1 MKQKIKELLTLENIM
16 CMLIIL
22 CPIFDIASFT
32 FRNYFKTNISVTTI
46 IRPIIPLMVAIY
58 ILIKSNNKERL
69 KLIAIG
75 AVYLIYGIIHLKIM
89 KSLSTESSYGSVNN
103 EFQYICNFTFLIIYL
118 IIFSYT
124 FLFKDNTKNNTNK
137 INLSKEK
144 LTNTT
149 DTNLNKEK
157 SYNTHTAKLEKS
169 ITIMLLIYIV
179 SIYISIFTNTSSYT
193 YTETKTGFKGL
204 IESGNSLSAI
214 ILLSLFIVIQNIRKI
229 KKEDT
234 KNEKVWCIISVVSYI
249 LVAIYLVT
257 MLATRTGLFG
267 VIIVTFI
274 YGFLQII
281 FTKNKKLIIAMIA
294 FLGIIAVLLGV
305 FGSNTIKRRKQM
317 KEAQSTL
324 IDSST
329 GEVGNMTKDMLDIKN
344 KILDGTLEDGFMSE
358 AQKQSVLD
366 LHKYA
371 KEHDIAGNDLRK
383 LQLIYNIYLVRNQK
397 MPIAILFGNGYK
409 TNYREMV
416 MENEL
421 ASMVLNF
428 GIIGFILYI
437 VPFIAILIYSV
448 IQGIRNIKKLDTKYI
463 MLQSALGLSLVLSW
477 ASGYVYFAT
486 SSMVVIVTIS
496 VLLINETRRLSK
508 EEIP

>member
-1 MKQKIKELLTLENIM
+1 MKQKIKELLTLENII
-16 CMLIIL
+16 CMLVIL

-32 FRNYFKTNISVTTI
+32 FRNYFKTTVSITTI
-46 IRPIIPLMVAIY
+46 IRPIIPLIIAIY
-58 ILIKSNNKERL
+58 MLVKSNNKERL
-69 KLIAIG
+69 KLVAVG
-75 AVYLIYGIIHLKIM
+75 VVYLIYGIIHLSIM
-89 KSLSTESSYGSVNN
+89 KSLITGSSYGNVKN

-118 IIFSYT
+118 IIFIYT
-124 FLFKDNTKNNTNK
+124 FLLKNKATNQTKS
-137 INLSKEK
+137 IKESVQDARK
-144 LTNTT
+144 T
-149 DTNLNKEK
+149 
-157 SYNTHTAKLEKS
+157 YNPHTAKLEKS

-179 SIYISIFTNTSSYT
+179 SIYFSIFTNTSSYT

-214 ILLSLFIVIQNIRKI
+214 ILLSLFIVIQNIKRI
-229 KKEDT
+229 KKEST

-267 VIIVTFI
+267 IVIVTFI
-274 YGFLQII
+274 YVLIQII

-294 FLGIIAVLLGV
+294 FAGIVAILLGV
-305 FGSNTIKRRKQM
+305 FGSNTIKRRQQM
-317 KEAQSTL
+317 KEAQNKL

-344 KILDGTLEDGFMSE
+344 KILDGTIEEGFMSE
-358 AQKQSVLD
+358 SQKQSVID
-366 LHKYA
+366 LHNYA
-371 KEHDIAGNDLRK
+371 KEHNIAGNDLRK
-383 LQLIYNIYLVRNQK
+383 LQLIYNIYLVKNQK
-397 MPIAILFGNGYK
+397 MPTAILFGNGYK

-421 ASMVLNF
+421 ASMLLNF
-428 GIIGFILYI
+428 GIVGFILYI
-437 VPFIAILIYSV
+437 VPFISILIYSV
-448 IQGIRNIKKLDTKYI
+448 VKGIQNVNKLNTKYI

-496 VLLINETRRLSK
+496 VLLLNETRRFISNT
-508 EEIP
+508 

>member
-1 MKQKIKELLTLENIM
+1 MKQKVKELLTLENII
-16 CMLIIL
+16 CMLVIL

-32 FRNYFKTNISVTTI
+32 FRNYFKTTISITTI
-46 IRPIIPLMVAIY
+46 MRPIIPLIVAIY
-58 ILIKSNNKERL
+58 ILIKSNNKERI
-69 KLIAIG
+69 KLIAI
-75 AVYLIYGIIHLKIM
+75 AAIYLVYGMIHLSIM
-89 KSLSTESSYGSVNN
+89 NSLITGSSYGNVKN

-124 FLFKDNTKNNTNK
+124 FL
-137 INLSKEK
+137 SK
-144 LTNTT
+144 
-149 DTNLNKEK
+149 NKE
-157 SYNTHTAKLEKS
+157 YNTHTIKLEKS
-169 ITIMLLIYIV
+169 ITIMLLIYIL
-179 SIYISIFTNTSSYT
+179 SIYVSIFTNTSSYT

-214 ILLSLFIVIQNIRKI
+214 ILLSLFIVIQNIKRV
-229 KKEDT
+229 KKEAS
-234 KNEKVWCIISVVSYI
+234 KNQKVWCIISIVSYI

-267 VIIVTFI
+267 IVIVTFI
-274 YGFLQII
+274 YGVLQII
-281 FTKNKKLIIAMIA
+281 FAKNKKLIIAMIA
-294 FLGIIAVLLGV
+294 FAIIMAILLGV
-305 FGSNTIKRRKQM
+305 FGSNTIKRRKQVR
-317 KEAQSTL
+317 EAQSTL

-344 KILDGTLEDGFMSE
+344 RILDGTLEEGFMSE

-371 KEHDIAGNDLRK
+371 KEHNIAGNDLRK
-383 LQLIYNIYLVRNQK
+383 LQLIYNIYLVKNQK
-397 MPIAILFGNGYK
+397 MPTAILFGNGYK

-421 ASMVLNF
+421 ASMMLNF

-437 VPFIAILIYSV
+437 VPFILILIYSIV
-448 IQGIRNIKKLDTKYI
+448 KGIRNIKKLDTKYI

-477 ASGYVYFAT
+477 AAGYVYFAT

-496 VLLINETRRLSK
+496 VLLINETRK
-508 EEIP
+508 VCKGTEEMQVKN